1 MINRYQLISIL
12 LKEYGLDESIRGYIA
27 SVPDEI
33 LLSNS
38 GFKQIR
44 KGFYTLK

>member
-12 LKEYGLDESIRGYIA
+12 LKEYGMDETMRGYI
-27 SVPDEI
+27 SSLPDEI

-38 GFKQIR
+38 GYKLFR
-44 KGFYTLK
+44 KGYYTL